1 MALTPLY
8 FAASRQPSEL
18 FGALLP
24 VLLILVGIVFVGWI
38 AMLMIRRSVR
48 NRSHSSDGSFTLGQL
63 RTMHA
68 TGELSD
74 QEYEDARSVI
84 LGQVHP
90 AAGSDTGPKPP
101 DKATKQDEIDP
112 EMD

>member
-1 MALTPLY
+1 VASTPLY
-8 FAASRQPSEL
+8 FAASPQPSEL

-48 NRSHSSDGSFTLGQL
+48 SGSDSLGGSFTLGQL
-63 RTMHA
+63 RKLHA
-68 TGELSD
+68 AGELND

-90 AAGSDTGPKPP
+90 TGSDTELKSP
-101 DKATKQDEIDP
+101 DKAGKQDEMGPEID
-112 EMD
+112 